1 MEVAVVTKYHFVG
14 IKGSGMSAL
23 AQVLYDMGYLVQGSD
38 VETTI
43 FTQKPLEEKEIKI
56 LPFHAQ
62 NIEDGMCV
70 IAGNAFGDDHVEVA
84 QCIKNEIPLY
94 RYHQFLGEFVQ
105 GYTSIA
111 VTGSHGKTSTTGL
124 LAHVLQAIRPTSYL
138 IGDGTG
144 KGQAE
149 SEYFVFEACE
159 YKRHFLAYQPD
170 YAIITNIDFDHPDY
184 FKGIDDVLNAF
195 NVFNGQVKKG
205 IIACGDDEY
214 VRKLQPSAPITYYG
228 LNEEK
233 SDLVAK
239 NLETDVTGVTFD
251 VFLHG
256 TRLEQF
262 TIPMFGRH
270 NVLNTLA
277 VIGICL
283 AEQLP
288 LDLVKQQ
295 LSTFKGVK
303 RRFSEKR
310 VNNNILID
318 DYAHHPTEI
327 GVTIEAVRA
336 KYPEK
341 QLVAIFQP
349 HTFTRTETFLN
360 EFAHVLSGADEVY
373 LCDIFGSAREN
384 KGKLSIQDLLDKIP
398 SSHLVSE
405 DTVDQLKEYSHSILL
420 FMGAGDIQKIQ
431 NAFELIIMVEQ

>member
-205 IIACGDDEY
+205 IIVCGDDEY

-327 GVTIEAVRA
+327 GATIEAVRA

-431 NAFELIIMVEQ
+431 DAFELIIMVEQ